1 MNECMPFL
9 SSYGDDGLIIG
20 PRSWSH
26 FSCQET
32 TKEKEEKVRSL
43 GKNAF
48 SFSFSSFVT
57 ISFYF
62 LFLFFLIFFT
72 FSKFINHK
80 AIDYKIISSPFTS
93 YLLFC
98 SAKKVLYPS
107 APFAFITHFS
117 RYGPSRVI
125 THNHNHNNSLSLSLT
140 YIHVHLCFVN
150 FRAYNFVPCV
160 KINYEI
166 WSVLSYDFLYHGS
179 LK

>member
-107 APFAFITHFS
+107 APSHLLLTFRGMGHLGLSPT
-117 RYGPSRVI
+117 
-125 THNHNHNNSLSLSLT
+125 TTTTTTLSLSLSLT

-166 WSVLSYDFLYHGS
+166 
-179 LK
+179 

>member
-125 THNHNHNNSLSLSLT
+125 THNHNHNNSLSLSLSH
-140 YIHVHLCFVN
+140 IHSCSFVFCQLQSVQLC
-150 FRAYNFVPCV
+150 
-160 KINYEI
+160 
-166 WSVLSYDFLYHGS
+166 S
-179 LK
+179 LCQNKL